1 MAVRRFSD
9 KKLTGEVLY
18 RMRKT
23 KNPRLKQVMTGF
35 IRHLHAFVREVKP
48 TQEEWMSAIQFL
60 TDTGH
65 WCSDKRNE
73 YILMSDTL
81 GVSMLVDALNYKASG
96 GATQS
101 TVLGPFHREKAPEC
115 PLGANISKHAAD
127 GEPCVVSGAVRDAKG
142 RPVAGAR
149 LDVWEGGAD
158 GLYDS
163 QKGDEMNLRGVFH
176 ADRQGRFH
184 FRCVTPSFY
193 PVPNDGPVGRM
204 LVATGRHPM
213 RPPHL
218 HFWITA
224 KGYRPLITHLFVK
237 GGKYLDSDAVFGV
250 KPELIIDFRKGKD
263 GIASASYDFVLM
275 PEGSGKKNR
284 KKK

>member
-1 MAVRRFSD
+1 MAIRKFSE
-9 KKLTGEVLY
+9 KKLTAEVLY
-18 RMRKT
+18 RIRKS

-35 IRHLHAFVREVKP
+35 IKHMHAFVREVKP
-48 TQEEWMSAIQFL
+48 TQEEWFKGIQFL

-65 WCSDKRNE
+65 WSTGKRQE
-73 YILMSDTL
+73 FILLSDTL
-81 GVSMLVDALNYKASG
+81 GVSMLVDALNYKASA

-101 TVLGPFHREKAPEC
+101 TVLGPFHREQAPEY
-115 PLGANISKHAAD
+115 PLGASISKNATD
-127 GEPCVVSGAVRDAKG
+127 GEPCLVSGSVRDATG
-142 RPVAGAR
+142 RPVAGAK

-163 QKGDEMNLRGVFH
+163 QKGDEMNLRGVFR
-176 ADRQGRFH
+176 ADAQGRFH

-224 KGYRPLITHLFVK
+224 VGYRPLITHLFAK

-250 KPELIIDFRKGKD
+250 KPELIIDFKKGKD
-263 GIASASYDFVLM
+263 GIATASHDFVLM
-275 PEGSGKKNR
+275 PEGVKR
-284 KKK
+284 KKKK

>member
-1 MAVRRFSD
+1 MPIRRFSE
-9 KKLTGEVLY
+9 KKLTAEVRY
-18 RMRKT
+18 RIRKT
-23 KNPRLKQVMTGF
+23 KNPRLKEVMTGF
-35 IRHLHAFVREVKP
+35 IRHLHAFVREAKP
-48 TQEEWMSAIQFL
+48 TQGEWMSAIQFL

-65 WCSDKRNE
+65 WCNDRRQE

-101 TVLGPFHREKAPEC
+101 TVLGPFHREKAPEFA
-115 PLGANISKHAAD
+115 LGANISRNAAD
-127 GEPCVVSGAVRDAKG
+127 GEPCVVSGTVRDAKG

-163 QKGDEMNLRGVFH
+163 QKGDEMNLRGVFR

-250 KPELIIDFRKGKD
+250 KPELIVDFRKGR
-263 GIASASYDFVLM
+263 GGVAAVHYDFVLM
-275 PEGSGKKNR
+275 PENP
-284 KKK
+284 KKKGK